1 MPDAAVG
8 LMRYCQGSLGL
19 RLPAAL
25 EIELK
30 NAIFH
35 QMRDWELRN
44 IRKSLQ
50 GYTERLKA
58 GGLRESLEGGFEG
71 VVPGLEGMDAMVGC
85 IRCHYALS
93 DWDEVLANP
102 NPNPNPNWDEVLA
115 NPNPNPNWDEVLALA
130 ERAWDTCGATERAQ
144 FAKVAAM
151 AAMNMGE
158 WDAMAPFA
166 LATPPEGTGA
176 FLRAVLEVRN
186 LTLTLTLILT

>member
-93 DWDEVLANP
+93 DWDEV
-102 NPNPNPNWDEVLA
+102 V
-115 NPNPNPNWDEVLALA
+115 ALA
-130 ERAWDTCGATERAQ
+130 ERAWDTCGASERAQ
-144 FAKVAAM
+144 FAKVAA
-151 AAMNMGE
+151 
-158 WDAMAPFA
+158 
-166 LATPPEGTGA
+166 
-176 FLRAVLEVRN
+176 
-186 LTLTLTLILT
+186 